1 MVGQQTLDLFILV
14 RIQVPQ
20 PTLMNILFVTETYLP
35 FISGVSTSSDS
46 IARYMVSR
54 GHKVT
59 LVYPKPVI
67 DKIVETPPGL
77 KLVYTP
83 SIPDPFY
90 KGKSTT
96 IFPFGIPVINRIV
109 KENKFDVIHIQEPGS
124 LGISALILSK
134 IYKIPT
140 VGMLHFTP
148 EQIGRVLPGKPE
160 FLTKPIIEAY
170 IHLIYNMYTAI
181 AVPTQTFVNFLKS
194 IGVTKPIKVVSNGVD
209 TVKFYQDGINLELR
223 QKYGISKNEI
233 VFFFLGRLDRDKNAS
248 TLVKAMPFTDK
259 NIRLLIVGNGKQKD
273 KLHRLADELKVS
285 EKVTWIE
292 NITDAEMPD
301 FYHLADVF
309 TIMSPYEVQSIVT
322 LQAIASGLP
331 VICADRGALPELCQ
345 NGRNGYVIGVYDAKT
360 LAQKMNVLAKDRKMR
375 VTFGQESRK
384 ISLVHHKPDV
394 LHKLEL
400 LYEKVIS

>member
-1 MVGQQTLDLFILV
+1 
-14 RIQVPQ
+14 
-20 PTLMNILFVTETYLP
+20 MNILFVTETYLP

-46 IARYMVSR
+46 IARYMVSQ

-67 DKIVETPPGL
+67 DKKVETPPGL

-83 SIPDPFY
+83 SISDPIY

-96 IFPFGIPVINRIV
+96 IFPFGIPVINKLIKINRIV

-124 LGISALILSK
+124 LGLSALILSK

-160 FLTKPIIEAY
+160 FLTKPLIETY
-170 IHLIYNMYTAI
+170 IHLIYNKYSAI
-181 AVPTQTFVNFLKS
+181 AVPTRTFVNFLKS
-194 IGVTKPIKVVSNGVD
+194 IGVERPIEVVSNGVD
-209 TVKFYQDGINLELR
+209 TIKFYQDGINLELR
-223 QKYGISKNEI
+223 QKYGVSKNEV

-248 TLVKAMPFTDK
+248 TLVKAMPYTDK

-273 KLHRLADELKVS
+273 KLHRLAEELKVFG
-285 EKVTWIE
+285 KITWIE
-292 NITDAEMPD
+292 NITDSEMPD

-360 LAQKMNVLAKDRKMR
+360 LAQKMNILAKDAPMRKN
-375 VTFGQESRK
+375 FGVESRK